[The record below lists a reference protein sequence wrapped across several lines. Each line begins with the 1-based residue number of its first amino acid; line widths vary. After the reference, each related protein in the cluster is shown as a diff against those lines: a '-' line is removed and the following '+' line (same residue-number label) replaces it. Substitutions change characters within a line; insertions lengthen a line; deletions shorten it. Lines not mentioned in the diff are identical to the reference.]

1 MPSSPPEG
9 VRQKDFNKTRVM
21 LAGIISEFRDLI
33 TKKGTRMAFGKLE
46 DLSGNVEL
54 VIFPDVFAKTEP
66 FFKEERPLLIGGLL
80 EVENQVPK
88 IIVDTVTTLEDMLLK
103 IRALT
108 LRLRDWSEA
117 DLQQLLEVIRS
128 NPGSTEILLQ
138 LELPELKKSVM
149 MELGS
154 TLKVKLNNEFIE
166 SVRSHFG
173 RTDFIELKGG

>member
-1 MPSSPPEG
+1 
-9 VRQKDFNKTRVM
+9 M

-33 TKKGTRMAFGKLE
+33 TKKGTRMAFGRLE

-88 IIVDTVTTLEDMLLK
+88 VIVDTVTTLEEMLLK

-108 LRLRDWSEA
+108 LRLQGWSEEE
-117 DLQQLLEVIRS
+117 LEQLLHVIRS
-128 NPGSTEILLQ
+128 HPGSTEIVLQ
-138 LELPELKKSVM
+138 LDLPELKKSVT
-149 MELGS
+149 MELGP
-154 TLKVKLNNEFIE
+154 TLKVKLNNDFIE
-166 SVRSHFG
+166 SLRSQFG
-173 RTDFIELKGG
+173 RNDFIELKGG